1 MMKTILITDSC
12 CDLPYAYTKE
22 NNIHVL
28 PLTVHLK
35 DKEIKD
41 DLGKEN
47 KYREF
52 YDLILGGEMPITSQI
67 NAYTFK
73 EEFEKHLKEGNSV
86 IYIGFSSA
94 LSGCVNSAYLAVEE
108 LKEEMKDVP
117 VTVVDTKA
125 ASLGVGL
132 LVYYANEFLKQGKST
147 EFIVSWLEEN
157 KLKVNHW
164 FTVEDL
170 NHLYRGGRVS
180 KTAATIGTI
189 LSIKPIMKVNDEGKL
204 IPVFKA
210 KGRKKSLNSLL
221 DQVKENIVNPREQV
235 VFISHGGCEKE
246 LTGLMQSLKE
256 ELKVKSVIVSP
267 IGAAIG
273 SHAGPGTVALF
284 FLGEKR

>member
-1 MMKTILITDSC
+1 MRTILITDSC
-12 CDLPYAYTKE
+12 CDLPYHYTKE
-22 NNIHVL
+22 NNIIVL

-41 DLGKEN
+41 ELGKDN
-47 KYREF
+47 KYRAF
-52 YDLILGGEMPITSQI
+52 YDLILSGEMPTTSQI

-73 EEFEKHLKEGNSV
+73 EEFEKHIKEGHNV

-108 LKEEMKDVP
+108 LREEMEDVP
-117 VTVVDTKA
+117 VTVVDSKA

-132 LVYYANEFLKQGKST
+132 LVYYANEFLKQGKSKD
-147 EFIVSWLEEN
+147 FVVAWLEEN

-180 KTAATIGTI
+180 KTAAAIGTI
-189 LSIKPIMKVNDEGKL
+189 LSIKPIMNVNDEGKL
-204 IPVFKA
+204 TPVFKA
-210 KGRKKSLNSLL
+210 KGRKKSLNILL
-221 DQVKENIVNPREQV
+221 EQTKLNIVNPKEQI
-235 VFISHGGCEKE
+235 VFISHGGCEDE
-246 LTGLMQSLKE
+246 VAGLIASIKE
-256 ELKVKSVIVSP
+256 ELKVKDVMINP

-273 SHAGPGTVALF
+273 SHAGPGTVAIF
-284 FLGEKR
+284 CLGEKR